1 MTIVKNIEEREVKLN
16 NRQMA
21 IYIGGI
27 GMAMF
32 SLGGA
37 YVGIKGSIEQLGI
50 KINQVSTENAS
61 LKQDV
66 RNLNTRFDQIT
77 AQDEVRYLELKL
89 ELEKKQD
96 KGK

>member
-1 MTIVKNIEEREVKLN
+1 MTIVKNIEEHEYKLN

-27 GMAMF
+27 IFGTFMAAMVYF
-32 SLGGA
+32 GINKAISDLG
-37 YVGIKGSIEQLGI
+37 L
-50 KINQVSTENAS
+50 KIQGLSVENAS

-66 RNLNTRFDQIT
+66 RNLNTRFDQIQT
-77 AQDEVRYLELKL
+77 QDEVRYLELKL